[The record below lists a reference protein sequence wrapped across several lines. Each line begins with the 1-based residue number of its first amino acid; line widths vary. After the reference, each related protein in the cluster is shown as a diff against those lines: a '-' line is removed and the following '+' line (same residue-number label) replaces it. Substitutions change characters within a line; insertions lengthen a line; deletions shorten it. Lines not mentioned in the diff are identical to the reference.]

1 MTYKYCKIQN
11 IPFPKVELSAE
22 EEKNPKECYIF
33 ADAEDPRAPIVIHF
47 PLVNDTFKE
56 FKEPGKCNQQN
67 CVLCSTP
74 GMCYMSADGRQ
85 KSSLHTPA
93 ACSPL
98 EKHRGHCPGQ
108 LSATLP
114 LPALPVAEGSCHCP
128 LQQSR
133 RSSSPVPDA
142 MSCQERCAKCWSF
155 SGTGKRESKERSR
168 DPWKQGDKGLLK
180 DLLVGWKAAA
190 AGPWSIQAQGWPW
203 NCAFPRQAA
212 CGGEGG
218 AGAEGTS
225 FLALRDSR
233 LGHRDLGRGSMCGC
247 GGRGSI

>member
-11 IPFPKVELSAE
+11 IPFPKVELSPE

-133 RSSSPVPDA
+133 RSSSLVPL
-142 MSCQERCAKCWSF
+142 MPCPAK
-155 SGTGKRESKERSR
+155 R
-168 DPWKQGDKGLLK
+168 DVQ
-180 DLLVGWKAAA
+180 
-190 AGPWSIQAQGWPW
+190 S
-203 NCAFPRQAA
+203 
-212 CGGEGG
+212 
-218 AGAEGTS
+218 AEV
-225 FLALRDSR
+225 FLT
-233 LGHRDLGRGSMCGC
+233 LGRGRVKKVQRPMET
-247 GGRGSI
+247 RR